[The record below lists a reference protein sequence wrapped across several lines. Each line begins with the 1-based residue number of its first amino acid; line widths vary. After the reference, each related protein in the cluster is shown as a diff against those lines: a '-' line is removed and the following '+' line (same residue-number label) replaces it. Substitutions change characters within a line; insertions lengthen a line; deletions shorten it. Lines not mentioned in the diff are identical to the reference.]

1 MTQRYTVMAQMNGAF
16 GYQLTGVRLEA
27 SHLLQ
32 MVAGV
37 ELVAITSQ
45 PQLNGRRG
53 ESRSTPPTTHTHTH
67 HSTTPHDRPD
77 RQPGLLRPCT
87 AALSARLLEAAT
99 THIAAR
105 VQATCLTST
114 TEGGVM

>member
-1 MTQRYTVMAQMNGAF
+1 VTQRYTVMAQMNGAF

-53 ESRSTPPTTHTHTH
+53 ESRSTPPTTHTHTTAQH
-67 HSTTPHDRPD
+67 RTTDQIVSRDYYDRALQRSP
-77 RQPGLLRPCT
+77 PG
-87 AALSARLLEAAT
+87 SSKQRLL
-99 THIAAR
+99 
-105 VQATCLTST
+105 TSPRACRQRA
-114 TEGGVM
+114 